1 MSSDLR
7 RSLVQAE
14 MRRRR
19 RKQGG
24 CWSVEEEGNIQSVNS
39 SRRQSSRNHS
49 SADRKDPP
57 HLRFIRVF
65 IENLARKSSNDFI
78 SVVAREIV
86 KVKCYK
92 GRYSEKPKY
101 DDSGFNLFSMCSAF
115 PVLQYLRLGRI
126 SCKEAQISLSKLRK

>member
-1 MSSDLR
+1 
-7 RSLVQAE
+7 

-92 GRYSEKPKY
+92 GRYSEKPKPNFLQR
-101 DDSGFNLFSMCSAF
+101 SSNLVVKAKKIGILVDFTSIISSYL
-115 PVLQYLRLGRI
+115 VLT
-126 SCKEAQISLSKLRK
+126 